1 MASASSR
8 GPGAGAVAA
17 VSPAGGWGGSGAGGS
32 GSALEGWL
40 FKWTNYAKRYQ
51 QRWFVLSNG
60 LLSYYRSKAD
70 MRHSCRGTIHL
81 ATASITLMDSCN
93 FIISSLGAP
102 TYHLKASS
110 EVEQQL
116 WVTALEMAKAK
127 AVRMLADS
135 DESGDEESVSQT
147 DKTELQNTLQTLS
160 SKVEDLSTCNDLVAK
175 QGTALQRSLG
185 ELESLRLPAESNEK
199 IQQVNE
205 RATLFRIT
213 SNAMTNACRDF
224 LMFAQTHSKKWQK
237 SLQYE
242 RDQRIRLDETLE
254 QLAKQHNDLERAF
267 REGMVLLAHPSG
279 SVGPGED

>member
-1 MASASSR
+1 MASASSW
-8 GPGAGAVAA
+8 GPGARAVAE
-17 VSPAGGWGGSGAGGS
+17 VSPARGWGGSGAGGS

-51 QRWFVLSNG
+51 PRWFVLSNG

-70 MRHSCRGTIHL
+70 MRHSCRGTINL
-81 ATASITLMDSCN
+81 ATASITVEDSCN
-93 FIISSLGAP
+93 FTISSLGAP

-116 WVTALEMAKAK
+116 WVTALDLAKAK
-127 AVRMLADS
+127 AVKMLAES

-147 DKTELQNTLQTLS
+147 DKTELPNTLRTLS
-160 SKVEDLSTCNDLVAK
+160 SKVEDLSTCNDLVA
-175 QGTALQRSLG
+175 QHGTALQRSLG
-185 ELESLRLPAESNEK
+185 ELESLGLPAESKGK
-199 IQQVNE
+199 IKQVNE

-213 SNAMTNACRDF
+213 TNNMTNACRDV
-224 LMFAQTHSKKWQK
+224 LMLAQTHSRRWQK

-242 RDQRIRLDETLE
+242 RDQRIRLDETLV

-267 REGMVLLAHPSG
+267 REAVGLPAHPSG
-279 SVGPGED
+279 VVGPGED